1 MLDLLIKNGQC
12 YIDGALKDAD
22 VSVNNGKIQKIG
34 KVSEKAKE
42 TIDAKGL
49 IVLPGLSLIHI

>member
-22 VSVNNGKIQKIG
+22 VTVNNGKIQKIG

-49 IVLPGLSLIHI
+49 IV